1 MTSMQEVQRLVLIG
15 AGATA
20 LLDAWLLV
28 LSRAGVPG
36 LNFAHLGRWAG
47 HLLHGQFRHAAIA
60 RSAPIPGERA
70 WGWLVHYAIGIA
82 LAAALVAVE
91 GWAWV
96 REPTLMPAVAFGL
109 LTTLAPLAILQPA
122 MGAGFASSRTP
133 TPMKNRLRSLA
144 NHMVFGLGLYLS
156 AAVAVLPWR

>member
-1 MTSMQEVQRLVLIG
+1 MTSMQEIQRLVLIG

-20 LLDAWLLV
+20 FLDAWLLV
-28 LSRAGVPG
+28 LRRAGVPG
-36 LNFAHLGRWAG
+36 LDFAHLGRWAG
-47 HLLHGQFRHAAIA
+47 HLLHGRFRHAAIA
-60 RSAPIPGERA
+60 RSAPVAGERA
-70 WGWLVHYAIGIA
+70 WGWLAHYAIGIVFA
-82 LAAALVAVE
+82 GALVAIE

-122 MGAGFASSRTP
+122 MGAGFAASRTP

-144 NHMVFGLGLYLS
+144 NHTVFGLGLYLS
-156 AAVAVLPWR
+156 AAIAAMPWH